1 MTLPVNLGTALPG
14 LIVGGAGSSTATSG
28 SFTAQYLSTLAGQE
42 SQAASLAQ
50 SFAGG
55 GGAPVAT
62 VMAANAEADL
72 MAQEF
77 ALLVSKAL
85 AAYQSVMNMQ
95 V

>member
-1 MTLPVNLGTALPG
+1 MLPVNLGTALPG
-14 LIVGGAGSSTATSG
+14 LIGGGSGTPGTTSG
-28 SFTAQYLSTLAGQE
+28 SFAAQFLSALAGQE
-42 SQAASLAQ
+42 SQAAGLAQ
-50 SFAGG
+50 SFASG

-85 AAYQSVMNMQ
+85 AAYQSIMNMQ